1 MKNGRFYDGRKFQ
14 VENSQG
20 GIGEN
25 RLRSSSESVAGILFE
40 QRYVKLILFDRTA
53 MAILQVSAP
62 ALMEWDS
69 RNGKSIH
76 GLLGSQNQISN
87 INLDFLLRIEECPTA
102 GPLSHTPFRP
112 FLSRIPG
119 SLHLHLRER
128 VGGGRWPTVFSCG
141 VKLLRPNFPPFF
153 SFSRSLTLSTGGF
166 LSPIPKSRD
175 VNIDCYFCTSN
186 RPSAQSPDGG
196 LAQ

>member
-62 ALMEWDS
+62 AIMEWDS

-87 INLDFLLRIEECPTA
+87 INLDFLPRIEECPTA

-128 VGGGRWPTVFSCG
+128 VGGGPMAYRLFLWGKIITTQFSS
-141 VKLLRPNFPPFF
+141 FF
-153 SFSRSLTLSTGGF
+153 LIFALSHSLYWWV
-166 LSPIPKSRD
+166 PIPYPQESG
-175 VNIDCYFCTSN
+175 C
-186 RPSAQSPDGG
+186 
-196 LAQ
+196 